1 MLLIV
6 ETGYMGGVSWERELF
21 FPFNFPLSPKLLKN
35 NVLIEKYRH
44 KNHSLSKKKK
54 SIRRPNNNL
63 LVQIGI
69 SLQEYLF
76 SPENNELAHLS

>member
-44 KNHSLSKKKK
+44 KNYSLSKKKK
-54 SIRRPNNNL
+54 NL
-63 LVQIGI
+63 LGVPTII
-69 SLQEYLF
+69 Y
-76 SPENNELAHLS
+76 